1 MTVTQ
6 ESIVMLLWE
15 SGGPDDDNCV
25 ITPAHC
31 RFRPCTA
38 VQGVWCC
45 RECEYF
51 KTCKD
56 RSACPIA
63 SAQDRRD

>member
-1 MTVTQ
+1 MTGTQ

-15 SGGPDDDNCV
+15 AGGPEDALCT
-25 ITPAHC
+25 ITPAPC

-45 RECEYF
+45 RECGYF
-51 KTCKD
+51 GTCKD

-63 SAQDRRD
+63 SARG